1 MKWTVHGRRSIYTSP
16 WVELWL
22 DDVEIPGGE
31 RFEHHVVRMRPT
43 VTALVFDDAAEH
55 VLLLWRH
62 RFITDTWGWEVPGG
76 WIDVDEDP
84 AEAIVREVE
93 EETGWRPREA
103 RPLVS
108 FQPMLGSADA
118 ENRLF
123 ISHGADHT
131 GRPPDINETQRVE
144 WISLASVPGRIER
157 GEVAGA
163 GSLVG
168 LLHVLAFMRT

>member
-1 MKWTVHGRRSIYTSP
+1 
-16 WVELWL
+16 
-22 DDVEIPGGE
+22 
-31 RFEHHVVRMRPT
+31 
-43 VTALVFDDAAEH
+43 
-55 VLLLWRH
+55 
-62 RFITDTWGWEVPGG
+62 
-76 WIDVDEDP
+76 
-84 AEAIVREVE
+84 VE

-118 ENRLF
+118 ENLLF

-144 WISLASVPGRIER
+144 WISLASVPKRIER

-168 LLHVLAFMRT
+168 LLHVLAFGPT